1 MEYILVMSISGSTMT
16 VIYLLAKYLLRDKIS
31 ARLHYLVAKAAVLY
45 YLIPLP
51 FLKGWYKKIINVVMP
66 RERTESVKV
75 TLRWTNYILHSEEKR
90 YLNIY
95 AKLQIVLI
103 TVWLVVVC
111 LIMLWQI
118 WDYFRN
124 IRWFV
129 RHAERNMT
137 ESHKTVLESLRE
149 EYRIKRHILVFQGEN
164 GTPTITFGIFRP
176 IILCG
181 KPLESREAELLLR
194 HEMVHIKRWDILWK
208 ILIQFAIFLHW
219 WNPFMWA
226 LFLDFERVSEWACD
240 ETAMQGRSKEEVDK
254 YLLLLIE
261 EAHDSGKS
269 KKPKKSRKPRLRFR
283 AGFGNRAKKKLRER
297 MDNLMRR
304 KKWNKAAAITL
315 VTVLAFANSITVF
328 AYRDTVHGFVEEDA
342 SQEEIESRLDRD
354 AFTFTLDGTEKEEAL
369 NFVDSEALEIQYD
382 SQFIDEEGNIY
393 PITEQIQRGC
403 SHNYESGTATDHKK
417 FSDGSCEVREYRAQR
432 CSKCGAVKWGDW
444 INTITF
450 AKCPH

>member
-1 MEYILVMSISGSTMT
+1 MEYILVMSFSGSTMT

-66 RERTESVKV
+66 RDRTASVKV

-95 AKLQIVLI
+95 AKIQIALI

-118 WDYFRN
+118 WDYLRN

-164 GTPTITFGIFRP
+164 GAPTITFGIFRP

-181 KPLESREAELLLR
+181 RPVESREAELLLR

-208 ILIQFAIFLHW
+208 ILIQFVIFLHW
-219 WNPFMWA
+219 WNLFTWA

-240 ETAMQGRSKEEVDK
+240 ETAMQARSEEEVDE

-261 EAHDSGKS
+261 ESRASGKS
-269 KKPKKSRKPRLRFR
+269 KKPKKSRKLRLRFR
-283 AGFGNRAKKKLRER
+283 AGFGNKAKKKLRER

-315 VTVLAFANSITVF
+315 VTVLAIANSITVF
-328 AYRDTVHGFVEEDA
+328 AYRDTIQKEFEEGA
-342 SQEEIESRLDRD
+342 SQEEIERTLTSDV
-354 AFTFTLDGTEKEEAL
+354 FTFDFEEVSWEDIEVL
-369 NFVDSEALEIQYD
+369 EELEILYD
-382 SQFIDEEGNIY
+382 HQFTDEEGNIY
-393 PITEQIQRGC
+393 PITDPVQRGC
-403 SHNYESGTATDHKK
+403 SHTYKSGIETLHHPN
-417 FSDGSCEVREYRAQR
+417 SDGSCELSQYNSQM
-432 CSKCGAVKWGDW
+432 CTKCGYVLTGSLKSR
-444 INTITF
+444 TYYPV
-450 AKCPH
+450 CPH

>member
-51 FLKGWYKKIINVVMP
+51 FLKGWYKKIISVVMP

-95 AKLQIVLI
+95 AKIQITLI

-118 WDYFRN
+118 WDYLRS

-129 RHAERNMT
+129 KHAERNMT

-149 EYRIKRHILVFQGEN
+149 EYRIKRHILVFQGED
-164 GTPTITFGIFRP
+164 GAPTITFGIFRP

-194 HEMVHIKRWDILWK
+194 HEMVHIKRWDIFWK
-208 ILIQFAIFLHW
+208 ILIQFVIFLHW
-219 WNPFMWA
+219 WNLFTWA

-240 ETAMQGRSKEEVDK
+240 ETAMQGRSDEEVDE

-261 EAHDSGKS
+261 ESRASGKS
-269 KKPKKSRKPRLRFR
+269 KKPRKPRLRFR
-283 AGFGNRAKKKLRER
+283 SGFGNNAKKLKKR
-297 MDNLMRR
+297 MDNLMSR
-304 KKWNKAAAITL
+304 KKWNKVAAGVL

-328 AYRDTVHGFVEEDA
+328 AYRDVHQEGFLEET
-342 SQEEIESRLDRD
+342 SQEEIEYSLTSDV
-354 AFTFTLDGTEKEEAL
+354 FTFDFEGTTEE
-369 NFVDSEALEIQYD
+369 DMQALEDLEILYD
-382 SQFIDEEGNIY
+382 NQFTDEEGNIY
-393 PITEQIQRGC
+393 PITDPVQRGC
-403 SHNYESGTATDHKK
+403 SHTYESGTESLHHSY
-417 FSDGSCEVREYRAQR
+417 SDGSCEVRKYNAQR
-432 CSKCGAVKWGDW
+432 CSKCGYVLRGSW
-444 INTITF
+444 ISTTTY

>member
-51 FLKGWYKKIINVVMP
+51 FLKGWYSKFIGFVMP
-66 RERTESVKV
+66 REQAESVKV
-75 TLRWTNYILHSEEKR
+75 TLRWTNYVLHSEER
-90 YLNIY
+90 LYLNIY
-95 AKLQIVLI
+95 AKLQIAFI
-103 TVWLVVVC
+103 TVWLAVAC
-111 LIMLWQI
+111 LVLLWQI
-118 WDYFRN
+118 WDYLRS

-129 RHAERNMT
+129 KHAERNMT

-164 GTPTITFGIFRP
+164 GAPTITFGIFRP

-181 KPLESREAELLLR
+181 RPLKSREAELLLR

-328 AYRDTVHGFVEEDA
+328 AYREPFQRGFEEDA
-342 SQEEIESRLDRD
+342 SQEEIEYELNNDV
-354 AFTFTLDGTEKEEAL
+354 FTFEPDETSLEDM
-369 NFVDSEALEIQYD
+369 EALEELEILYD
-382 SQFIDEEGNIY
+382 NQFIDEEGNIY
-393 PITEQIQRGC
+393 PITDPVQRGC
-403 SHNYESGTATDHKK
+403 SHTYVSGKATTHHPY
-417 FSDGSCEVREYRAQR
+417 SDGSCEVKEYRANR
-432 CSKCGAVKWGDW
+432 CSKCGYVVTGDL
-444 INTITF
+444 IKTITYVT
-450 AKCPH
+450 CPH